1 MTQDFNNKNQIH
13 TLFIKLKKSK
23 ESIISTCKNILTPS
37 DKGKKYEQ
45 KNNNRIPKQDC
56 K

>member
-1 MTQDFNNKNQIH
+1 MTQDFHNKNEIH
-13 TLFIKLKKSK
+13 KIFIKLNKSK
-23 ESIISTCKNILTPS
+23 VTIFQNCKNILIPS

-45 KNNNRIPKQDC
+45 KNNYRIPKQDC